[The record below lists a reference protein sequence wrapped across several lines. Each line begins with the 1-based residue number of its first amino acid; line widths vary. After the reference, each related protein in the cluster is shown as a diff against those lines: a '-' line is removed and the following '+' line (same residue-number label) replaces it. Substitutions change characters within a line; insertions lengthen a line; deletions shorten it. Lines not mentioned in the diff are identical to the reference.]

1 MDCKETQKQ
10 IPFFLANKMK
20 GKTLIQFLNH
30 IEICEECKEEMTIQ
44 YLASEGIARLEA
56 GKTFDL
62 DRELSEYIDLSIK
75 KQNQKRTVRFI
86 LFCAEMLAL
95 IVIMFV
101 LAYAFLW

>member
-1 MDCKETQKQ
+1 
-10 IPFFLANKMK
+10 
-20 GKTLIQFLNH
+20 
-30 IEICEECKEEMTIQ
+30 MTIQ